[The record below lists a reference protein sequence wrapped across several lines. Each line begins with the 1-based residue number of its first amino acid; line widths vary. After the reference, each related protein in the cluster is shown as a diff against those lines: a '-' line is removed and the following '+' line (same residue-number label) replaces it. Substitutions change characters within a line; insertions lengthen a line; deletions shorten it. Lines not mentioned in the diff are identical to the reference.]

1 MRRGQHDAIADIA
14 AKRQHSWGKHLLR
27 RRDGRHARGLAAG
40 GGRQVVQFSI
50 GASVD
55 NYGGF
60 AALAI
65 GGSARISD
73 STIIKMGVRTASG
86 LHMLINVG
94 VGYSW

>member
-1 MRRGQHDAIADIA
+1 M
-14 AKRQHSWGKHLLR
+14 
-27 RRDGRHARGLAAG
+27 
-40 GGRQVVQFSI
+40 